1 MVGECNLC
9 SNSKTDQDGKLYY
22 LRCYQSQTPSPGA
35 DWRTVYGMLVT
46 ADSVHSGSFARIHCL
61 LLCLLFV
68 LTVSCSCFR
77 KMLQWGKL
85 GIVASYER
93 YIILK

>member
-1 MVGECNLC
+1 MVAEYNLC
-9 SNSKTDQDGKLYY
+9 STKRQVLEQIGELFMG
-22 LRCYQSQTPSPGA
+22 L
-35 DWRTVYGMLVT
+35 LVT
-46 ADSVHSGSFARIHCL
+46 ADSVHSGSFARICCL

-77 KMLQWGKL
+77 KILQWGKL

-93 YIILK
+93 YIVSK